1 LVTTKIRVDDMTSKK
16 YLCAGLAIA
25 LLIGFA
31 SGCSTVKGYG
41 KLDYPQRTEPKMTL
55 DQLVKNWQ
63 DYHVYYS
70 GVWEGYVYG
79 VMFDPKNDDRK
90 LVGHKWW
97 APVETQEDLHQMI
110 LRIDAFP
117 FEPQLWKILS
127 PDNHLY
133 GFIYTFRYPVM
144 IKVVDDRTLWVDE
157 LTFPPLYI
165 AQYPIDRDMR

>member
-1 LVTTKIRVDDMTSKK
+1 MDDMSVKR
-16 YLCAGLAIA
+16 YLYLVLMTA

-41 KLDYPQRTEPKMTL
+41 KLGYPQRTEPKMTL

-90 LVGHKWW
+90 LVGHEWW

-117 FEPQLWKILS
+117 FEPQLWKILG
-127 PDNHLY
+127 PDNRLY
-133 GFIYTFRYPVM
+133 GWIYTFRHPVM

-165 AQYPIDRDMR
+165 AQYPIDQGIH